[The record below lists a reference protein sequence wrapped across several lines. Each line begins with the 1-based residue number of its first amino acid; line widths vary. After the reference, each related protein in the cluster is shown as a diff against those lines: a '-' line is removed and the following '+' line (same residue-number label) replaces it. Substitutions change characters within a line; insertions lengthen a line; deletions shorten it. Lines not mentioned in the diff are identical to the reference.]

1 MSERGG
7 PAAGTAGTADGR
19 HYTADAMTA
28 VDRPEATGVPP
39 ARPAAVAAFASQHAL
54 LLIVGLGALLR
65 FATLG
70 VQGFWLDEQVTVSL
84 IQQGPID
91 LLKSVQAGESNPA
104 LYYLLAGGFE
114 HVFGSSEFAV
124 RSVSALVGTA
134 TIPVVYA
141 AAKALASRRAGLIA
155 AALAATSPLLIWY
168 SQEARNYSLLV
179 FVAALS
185 FLCFV
190 RALDERDQRWLWGW
204 ALTSALALATHYFAF
219 FLIVP
224 ELAWLLVRRRGTRL
238 DTVLAAGVIAVVG
251 LALLPL
257 LATQRGRGDWIGAYD
272 LLDRLWQVPEHFLV
286 GLQVPWEALPAVVV
300 VALAAVV
307 AYAAVRAGRAS
318 WRVIAIPATVFAAGL
333 AMLLIAVASGD
344 DYVLSRNL
352 LELWIPFAV
361 AIALLLAVPAIGRLG
376 TAAAV
381 VLCSIGV
388 ALAVWIPAT
397 PAAQRPNYDELA
409 AELGSTEAGRLI
421 VSQTSF
427 SSPLILY
434 LDGARVAADDELS
447 ASELVV
453 IEQRPTDDYGV
464 GLCWWI
470 ATCGGIDVEPPPPF
484 EVPPEF
490 SLERSGSTPE
500 FDYSVYTAPRPIP
513 IERPVEYF
521 TPRAFVQE
529 P

>member
-1 MSERGG
+1 MAEPVETATEAAGASEG
-7 PAAGTAGTADGR
+7 PDYTAGPMAGVESSEESATRPSRLEAGTAFVSR
-19 HYTADAMTA
+19 
-28 VDRPEATGVPP
+28 
-39 ARPAAVAAFASQHAL
+39 HAL
-54 LLIVGLGALLR
+54 LLIIGLGGVLR

-70 VQGFWLDEQVTVSL
+70 VQGFWLDEQITVSL

-91 LLKSVQAGESNPA
+91 LLQSVQETESNPA
-104 LYYLLAGGFE
+104 FYYVLAGGFE
-114 HVFGSSEFAV
+114 HLFGSSEFAI
-124 RSVSALVGTA
+124 RSLSAIVGTA
-134 TIPVVYA
+134 TIPIVYA
-141 AAKALASRRAGLIA
+141 AAKGLGSRRAGLIA

-190 RALDERDQRWLWGW
+190 RALDERGNRWLWGW
-204 ALTSALALATHYFAF
+204 ALTSALALATHYFSI

-224 ELAWLLVRRRGTRL
+224 ELGWLLLRRRGSRL
-238 DTVLAAGVIAVVG
+238 DTALAAGAIAIVG

-257 LATQRGRGDWIGAYD
+257 LATQRGRGDWIDEYD

-286 GLQVPWEALPAVVV
+286 GLQVPWQALPALVVVV
-300 VALAAVV
+300 VAAGVL
-307 AYAAVRAGRAS
+307 YAAVRAGRTS
-318 WRVIAIPATVFAAGL
+318 WRTIAIPVSVFAAGMAL
-333 AMLLIAVASGD
+333 LLIAVAAGE
-344 DYVLSRNL
+344 DYILSRNL
-352 LELWIPFAV
+352 LELWTPVAI
-361 AIALLLAVPAIGRLG
+361 AIALLLAAPAVGRLG
-376 TAAAV
+376 TALAV
-381 VLCSIGV
+381 ALCAVGV
-388 ALAVWIPAT
+388 ALAVWIPVT
-397 PAAQRPNYDELA
+397 PTAQRPTYDELA
-409 AELGSTEAGRLI
+409 AELQSTDADRLI

-434 LDGARVAADDELS
+434 LDGSRVAGDDELS
-447 ASELVV
+447 ASELVL
-453 IEQRPTDDYGV
+453 IEPRTTESNAV

-470 ATCGGIDVEPPPPF
+470 ATCGGVDVEPPPPF

-500 FDYSVYTAPRPIP
+500 FDYSVYSAPRPVA

-521 TPRAFVQE
+521 TPRVFVQE